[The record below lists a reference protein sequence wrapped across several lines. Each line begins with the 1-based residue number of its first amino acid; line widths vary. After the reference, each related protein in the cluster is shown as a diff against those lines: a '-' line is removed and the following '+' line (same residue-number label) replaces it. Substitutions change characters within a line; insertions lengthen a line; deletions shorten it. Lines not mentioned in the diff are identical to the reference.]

1 MSVEKVS
8 ALLTSGSLRTEQAGR
23 HFVLLSLA
31 EAETIRCIMHLRQS
45 KRILEG
51 TDAALALRCIPA
63 HDAVF
68 DCTPNHPASPAY
80 QRAVAHHCVRFI
92 DGAMQFKPAELNIL
106 LRSIPEVPE
115 RRRLFFTHMI
125 ACRRRAKKEWKET
138 PLAKLFTLEDEWAM
152 LKERAHAVRLRE
164 AIKAKGWRL
173 YDAFNKFDAND
184 DGSLSFAEVWGALDY
199 LHIQAT
205 PADVVEFVSAISAEG
220 RIHYEQFYEL
230 LYPKVESTEDEML
243 QEAEDASALVPP
255 MPRREASGQVVPR
268 GEAELAAQYEALLS
282 ERQRSVAQV
291 EEAER
296 KLYEANKQRLTDNLM
311 QAEFSWIQQSRD
323 DGWAN
328 PKRLASCIFYDFTRG
343 RAETQ
348 EGLPLRMEVRHL
360 GSGSAGKWRFTKA
373 GKGDLCSVP
382 CASLSGGCYLIL
394 QPPVRRNGGEQARSI
409 NLHTITMQIRCTSGP
424 RWESYLEERSESLL
438 PRGFVATGGW
448 DQLSPKA
455 KSPSGKES
463 TGEVVLGDDGYSC
476 PGVDGDNEDEGS
488 SEPKMLIDQWHTFT
502 CAVDTIAG
510 EIHTYVDGEHTGAFK
525 GKELAKDGPFA
536 LQSRL
541 ACFYSSQYV
550 DDDDGE
556 MLDVLDGAVVTQVRS
571 ITVHGRVLD
580 AEEVK
585 KEHTTLLS
593 LLIRDAIAAAPP
605 LLRAV
610 LREAHTSKPFVTPVA
625 VLKSVMAHVAAVE
638 ERIAPLLWTVLY
650 ERDFERLE
658 ETLATLQPHELG
670 LCALWR
676 RRDPKSGELVHIDE
690 AAPPFGETL
699 LHQACFI
706 GHQGTVQALL
716 GAGARASRVGGA
728 SGCSAL
734 HAAAAADRADLC
746 TALISAGASVH
757 ASSSGKRHMPLHI
770 ACIKGHDA
778 VARALVEAGAD
789 PYDRGEA
796 AASPIELLRAHETEQ
811 AKVLLKALEAL
822 SLETSLGAADAD
834 AAAAGETALSPPLPV
849 KICSAATQSSEL
861 ESVREEEEEFLN
873 PREKPEVADKRL
885 QKKRMA
891 RDAALEEQEQM
902 DRLFEKVARRRT
914 GERDEDEEG
923 DEDDEDDEDDERF
936 ESSNGEEDKEEED
949 DDEEY

>member
-1 MSVEKVS
+1 
-8 ALLTSGSLRTEQAGR
+8 
-23 HFVLLSLA
+23 
-31 EAETIRCIMHLRQS
+31 
-45 KRILEG
+45 
-51 TDAALALRCIPA
+51 
-63 HDAVF
+63 
-68 DCTPNHPASPAY
+68 
-80 QRAVAHHCVRFI
+80 
-92 DGAMQFKPAELNIL
+92 
-106 LRSIPEVPE
+106 
-115 RRRLFFTHMI
+115 
-125 ACRRRAKKEWKET
+125 
-138 PLAKLFTLEDEWAM
+138 
-152 LKERAHAVRLRE
+152 
-164 AIKAKGWRL
+164 
-173 YDAFNKFDAND
+173 
-184 DGSLSFAEVWGALDY
+184 
-199 LHIQAT
+199 
-205 PADVVEFVSAISAEG
+205 
-220 RIHYEQFYEL
+220 
-230 LYPKVESTEDEML
+230 
-243 QEAEDASALVPP
+243 
-255 MPRREASGQVVPR
+255 
-268 GEAELAAQYEALLS
+268 
-282 ERQRSVAQV
+282 
-291 EEAER
+291 
-296 KLYEANKQRLTDNLM
+296 M

-556 MLDVLDGAVVTQVRS
+556 ILDVLDGAVVTQVVNASPQPRHGSRILTLVQCTCAQVRS

-690 AAPPFGETL
+690 AVRHPGRTSQL
-699 LHQACFI
+699 
-706 GHQGTVQALL
+706 VR
-716 GAGARASRVGGA
+716 ARFVTC
-728 SGCSAL
+728 SG
-734 HAAAAADRADLC
+734 
-746 TALISAGASVH
+746 
-757 ASSSGKRHMPLHI
+757 
-770 ACIKGHDA
+770 
-778 VARALVEAGAD
+778 
-789 PYDRGEA
+789 
-796 AASPIELLRAHETEQ
+796 
-811 AKVLLKALEAL
+811 
-822 SLETSLGAADAD
+822 
-834 AAAAGETALSPPLPV
+834 
-849 KICSAATQSSEL
+849 
-861 ESVREEEEEFLN
+861 
-873 PREKPEVADKRL
+873 
-885 QKKRMA
+885 
-891 RDAALEEQEQM
+891 
-902 DRLFEKVARRRT
+902 
-914 GERDEDEEG
+914 
-923 DEDDEDDEDDERF
+923 
-936 ESSNGEEDKEEED
+936 
-949 DDEEY
+949 